1 MDQSRSFR
9 LACCRPG
16 PLCLSVLGIFGA
28 AAVHAQQQTTSAQQ
42 ANLETVVITGSYIR
56 RTDQETPSPLQVVSA
71 EELHQSGYTSTQQVL
86 NDLTANG
93 QGTLS
98 QSFSGAFAT
107 GASGIALRGLNVGAT
122 LVLIDGH
129 RSAPYP
135 IGDDGYRSFVDV
147 ANLPFDAIERI
158 EVLKDGA
165 SAIYGSDAV
174 AGVVNVIMKR
184 SYQGAQVTADGGVS
198 AHADGWQEHLS
209 GIWGHGDLVN
219 DGYNAYLSTEFRKQ
233 DAIKFID
240 RGGTFENRDYSAVGG
255 INANPGAQN
264 FLNGNLPGSKTGYVT
279 DANGNIVGFM
289 KGCNA
294 TAFAAN
300 QCTYQDTWDQIQP
313 PTENI
318 NVTGRFTQRLNPSW
332 TWHAEGSFFD
342 SKSTSTNRPDG
353 PGQYANGYQGIAFG
367 PGVGPTLLPAVPP
380 ITIPAT
386 NPSFPTGTGLTSGLL
401 RYTFL
406 NLGPTTTDTDAK
418 TYRAVLELNG
428 EMGSWTL
435 DASAGYT
442 QVSLDL
448 TGTNYISEVNL
459 QSALDSTSTPFL
471 IGQANSSALNNF
483 VAPVLKTTDT
493 SRLSFVH
500 LGASDSLFALPGGSF
515 AVAFGADYF
524 DRDQHAVAPPQVQS
538 GIQAASDFSNN
549 FTIGVQ
555 RVGSGYFELY
565 APFAKQFEA
574 DAAVRYDHYNLSG
587 GRASPKI
594 GVKFTPIQQVALRG
608 TASRG
613 FRAPGPGENGSAGQS
628 FFAGTVAD
636 PVLCPNANNPTA
648 AGNFAGQCVLAIP
661 GLQKSNPTLSPE
673 ISTQWTAGLVVEPV
687 RDLSA
692 TLDFYSIKIDHQIV
706 PGTTAGVGVGS
717 IVRGTNFAPLP
728 EYQPD
733 GTTVL
738 ATPPVAQIAY
748 YGLSYIN
755 ANTTKTSGF
764 DLGLDGKHQFDFGT
778 IKSKLT
784 WSYIRNYDIT
794 IGGVTYKLAGTHGP
808 SFYSGDTGN
817 PKSRVQWSTT
827 FGRSAWEVTGTLNYI
842 SSFNVTDPSAA
853 AFGLGSQATCLDA
866 LKNGGG
872 FAGLVYANQLN
883 ADPGTVPGNVGCS
896 VGHYITYDLYAHY
909 DVTDHLSLHASALNV
924 FNEKAPLD
932 WVTYGG
938 ALGAAPWNPSLHG
951 QGAIGQFFTLGATYR
966 F

>member
-1 MDQSRSFR
+1 MDQSRSLR
-9 LACCRPG
+9 LTCCR
-16 PLCLSVLGIFGA
+16 LCLFCLWVSGVFGA
-28 AAVHAQQQTTSAQQ
+28 ATVHAQQQPASAQQ
-42 ANLETVVITGSYIR
+42 SNVETVVITGSYIR
-56 RTDQETPSPLQVVSA
+56 RTDQETSSPLQVVSA
-71 EELHQSGYTSTQQVL
+71 EELHQSGYTSAQQVL
-86 NDLTANG
+86 NDLTSNG

-122 LVLIDGH
+122 LVLIDGR

-147 ANLPFDAIERI
+147 ANLPFDAIDRI

-174 AGVVNVIMKR
+174 AGVVNIILKR

-219 DGYNAYLSTEFRKQ
+219 DGYNAYVSAEFRKQ

-240 RGGTFENRDYSAVGG
+240 RGGIFENRDYSALGG

-264 FLNGNLPGSKTGYVT
+264 VLNGGLPGSKTGYVT
-279 DANGNIVGFM
+279 DADGKVVGFM

-294 TAFAAN
+294 SAFAAN
-300 QCTYQDTWDQIQP
+300 QCTYKDTWSQIQP

-318 NVTGRFTQRLNPSW
+318 NLTARFTQRLNTSW
-332 TWHAEGSFFD
+332 TWHAEGGFFE
-342 SKSTSTNRPDG
+342 SKSTSTNRADG
-353 PGQYANGYQGIAFG
+353 PNQYANGYQGIAFG
-367 PGVGPTLLPAVPP
+367 PGFGPTLLPPVAP

-406 NLGPTTTDTDAK
+406 NLGPTTTDSDAK
-418 TYRAVLELNG
+418 SYRAVFELNG
-428 EMGSWTL
+428 EMGGWTL
-435 DASAGYT
+435 DAAAGYT
-442 QVSLDL
+442 QVSLGL

-459 QSALDSTSTPFL
+459 QAALDSTSNPFL
-471 IGQANSSALNNF
+471 IGQSNSPALNNF
-483 VAPVLKTTDT
+483 VAPVLTTVDT
-493 SRLSFVH
+493 SKLTFVH
-500 LGASDSLFALPGGSF
+500 LGATDQLFSLPGGTL
-515 AVAFGADYF
+515 AVAFGLDYTS
-524 DRDQHAVAPPQVQS
+524 RDQTAVAPPQVQS
-538 GIQAASDFSNN
+538 GIQAVSDFSNN
-549 FTIGVQ
+549 FTIGPQ
-555 RVGSGYFELY
+555 RVASGYFELY

-594 GVKFTPIQQVALRG
+594 GLKYTPIQQLALRG

-636 PVLCPNANNPTA
+636 PILCPDSKSPQA
-648 AGNFAGQCVLAIP
+648 AGNFAGQCVLSIP
-661 GLQKSNPTLSPE
+661 GLQKSNPKLSPE
-673 ISTQWTAGLVVEPV
+673 TSTQWTLGLVFAPL
-687 RDLSA
+687 RDMSA
-692 TLDFYSIKIDHQIV
+692 TLDFYSIRIDHQIV
-706 PGTTAGVGVGS
+706 PGTDAGVGVGS
-717 IVRGTNFAPLP
+717 IVRGNNFSPLP

-738 ATPPVAQIAY
+738 TTPPVAQIAY
-748 YGLSYIN
+748 YGLSYVN
-755 ANTTKTSGF
+755 ANTTRTNGF
-764 DLGLDGKHQFDFGT
+764 DLGLDAQHQFDFGT

-784 WSYIRNYDIT
+784 WSYTSTYDIT

-827 FGRSAWEVTGTLNYI
+827 FGRSSWEVTGTLNYI
-842 SSFNVTDPSAA
+842 SSFGVTDPSAE
-853 AFGLGSQATCLDA
+853 AFGLGPQATCLDA

-872 FAGLVYANQLN
+872 FAGLVYANLLGS
-883 ADPGTVPGNVGCS
+883 GTIPGNVGCT

-909 DVTDHLSLHASALNV
+909 DVNDHFSLHASALNV

-938 ALGAAPWNPSLHG
+938 ALGSAPWNPSLHL
-951 QGAIGQFFTLGATYR
+951 QGAIGQFFTLGATYK